1 MGVRAR
7 PIKGGCGTGSEDNEL
22 FPVGVSTGG
31 IDALV
36 LVIIQFRHCQ
46 DGSSRSQKT
55 RIEKAAGAKAGLD
68 TALRR
73 RSQFASEP
81 ASRFRGFYRIN
92 EIDDAPLN
100 QIAGRTFERS
110 DVKTRGTRGDPR
122 QHGCR
127 LACRTRWSQDDHG
140 ASTRQLREINQR
152 AFIVVQNDVPSAPFF
167 APRWYRSSRTRYQ
180 REVFYRKPILWP
192 ERLVDP
198 HFSKLFGALQWKRKR
213 CQRRKARHCRRAFL
227 I

>member
-1 MGVRAR
+1 MVPIAQLIFLLQHGVRAR

-92 EIDDAPLN
+92 EIDDALLN

-140 ASTRQLREINQR
+140 ASPWTRRERNDSRRGLIEHCVLSITALGPR
-152 AFIVVQNDVPSAPFF
+152 AG
-167 APRWYRSSRTRYQ
+167 TR
-180 REVFYRKPILWP
+180 
-192 ERLVDP
+192 
-198 HFSKLFGALQWKRKR
+198 H
-213 CQRRKARHCRRAFL
+213 
-227 I
+227 